1 MANKPTGLQKANQ
14 KKKNIKFA
22 KRFPQKLAA
31 GKRMGKIK
39 AAHQAMANPE
49 ATQAVNQAVESRL
62 ARAKNV
68 HQAITGGVPSKPGFA
83 PSERKQHGES
93 IGPSEK
99 LQGMG
104 RKRAEAKDYSKYQ
117 SVQPK
122 TEAPAFGP
130 KKQSSELPKQM
141 GHTPESLTHKKENDF
156 RYHSQYIERQKPSIR
171 NQFGIGP
178 KDYSENEKQEQI
190 KKSARKVNEAKSYA
204 KEQSAL
210 PKTEAPAFGPR
221 KQSASSSGPYNK
233 SKEEI
238 SKANDAIK
246 VKKAQDYAKQQS
258 SKPKTE
264 APAFGP
270 RNTGLNVESK
280 HKSPVA
286 KITKN
291 PNQFDAYTKARASDG
306 KDAWSSLR
314 SPAKIADHLYDHSK
328 PTPKASSSKKPD
340 LSSLGPYQK
349 NIKDTTKADAWKHEK
364 DMRSRQSF
372 KSEEVGKIKNA
383 PFKDPN
389 YRPKTQAETESM
401 WSKIKAQGA
410 KKPVEK
416 KASQPKPAAIQPS
429 KPKAATAPPAFKP
442 TQASDRKPSVAGGI
456 AKAAATHIGMALMHG
471 TNYPRVMAQHAAQ
484 GPREFKPGWHGF
496 TSPVERPKAE
506 EATDTKGERG

>member
-1 MANKPTGLQKANQ
+1 MTKNFLFNNKQRVMGQV
-14 KKKNIKFA
+14 A
-22 KRFPQKLAA
+22 KVYK
-31 GKRMGKIK
+31 GKEYK
-39 AAHQAMANPE
+39 
-49 ATQAVNQAVESRL
+49 AVNQAVESRL

-83 PSERKQHGES
+83 PSERKQHGEG

-117 SVQPK
+117 SAQPK

-130 KKQSSELPKQM
+130 KNKGRGSQYPKEMGHSFDPHFEEYLETQKQSDIK
-141 GHTPESLTHKKENDF
+141 ESAKKAD
-156 RYHSQYIERQKPSIR
+156 K
-171 NQFGIGP
+171 
-178 KDYSENEKQEQI
+178 
-190 KKSARKVNEAKSYA
+190 AKNYA

-280 HKSPVA
+280 DKSGGMGSRLGVTATDPMAAKMGASAKNFSGPTASQKVIAGMSEAGRQAKEKKQKKMSALGKSVA
-286 KITKN
+286 AKVKAASAAGKEKHDQKPGLN
-291 PNQFDAYTKARASDG
+291 PMDYKGASMFKHLKHAFSDKGPIGKAVNKVTG
-306 KDAWSSLR
+306 K
-314 SPAKIADHLYDHSK
+314 YDK
-328 PTPKASSSKKPD
+328 GFEKVVAPIEK
-340 LSSLGPYQK
+340 G
-349 NIKDTTKADAWKHEK
+349 IKSGVSGVAT
-364 DMRSRQSF
+364 
-372 KSEEVGKIKNA
+372 
-383 PFKDPN
+383 
-389 YRPKTQAETESM
+389 
-401 WSKIKAQGA
+401 GA
-410 KKPVEK
+410 KKFGSAVK
-416 KASQPKPAAIQPS
+416 KVATSPTTAGLAK
-429 KPKAATAPPAFKP
+429 ATAVHA
-442 TQASDRKPSVAGGI
+442 
-456 AKAAATHIGMALMHG
+456 GMALMHG

-506 EATDTKGERG
+506 EGTDTKGERG

>member
-1 MANKPTGLQKANQ
+1 MADKPTGLQKANQ
-14 KKKNIKFA
+14 KKKNIKVA
-22 KRFPQKLAA
+22 KNFLKNLAA

-39 AAHQAMANPE
+39 AAHQSMANPE

-83 PSERKQHGES
+83 PSERKQHGEG

-117 SVQPK
+117 SAQPK

-130 KKQSSELPKQM
+130 KNKSRGSQYPRQM
-141 GHTPESLTHKKENDF
+141 GHAFDPDFEFYPET
-156 RYHSQYIERQKPSIR
+156 
-171 NQFGIGP
+171 G
-178 KDYSENEKQEQI
+178 KQAEI
-190 KKSARKVNEAKSYA
+190 KKSAKKADKAKSYA

-291 PNQFDAYTKARASDG
+291 PSQIDAYTKARGSDG
-306 KDAWSSLR
+306 KDAWDLLKSNT
-314 SPAKIADHLYDHSK
+314 KIADHSYDHSK

-340 LSSLGPYQK
+340 LSNLGPYQK

-372 KSEEVGKIKNA
+372 KSEEVGKIKDA

-416 KASQPKPAAIQPS
+416 KVSQPKPAPTQPS
-429 KPKAATAPPAFKP
+429 RPKAATAPPAPKP
-442 TQASDRKPSVAGGI
+442 TQASDKKPSMAGGI

-496 TSPVERPKAE
+496 TSPVEKPKAE